1 VFYFLS
7 KILDLLLAPLT
18 WSLVLVVLA
27 MVWQRRP
34 KGVKRAQLALFFSLS
49 ILVLFGLDPVSNR
62 LVRALESSAVNERR
76 PNVQYDAVVLLGGML
91 EDRVTAT
98 ALAPSYNE
106 RAERLTMTYELL
118 RSDVARYAIISGT
131 SDVREAIE
139 ADVLADQLI
148 RFGIAPDRIIREG
161 RSRNTRENALLTQE
175 IVRARGF
182 QSVLVVTSAF
192 HMLRAK
198 GCFNAVGL
206 AVDAYPVDY
215 ASYDASRFGQNWLP
229 RASAFNMSTW
239 ALREWSGRLVYR
251 LRGYT
256 TDVVIHVAP

>member
-18 WSLVLVVLA
+18 WVLLLVVLA

-34 KGVKRAQLALFFSLS
+34 KGVKRAQLALFVSVS
-49 ILVLFGLDPVSNR
+49 VLVLFALDPVSNR

-76 PNVQYDAVVLLGGML
+76 PNMRYDAVVLLGGML
-91 EDRVTAT
+91 EDRVTAS
-98 ALAPSYNE
+98 ALTPSYNE
-106 RAERLTMTYELL
+106 RAERLTVTYELL
-118 RSDVARYAIISGT
+118 RSDAARYVIISGT

-148 RFGIAPDRIIREG
+148 RFGIAADRIIREG
-161 RSRNTRENALLTQE
+161 RSRNTRENALFTQE

-182 QSVLVVTSAF
+182 ESLLVVTSAF
-192 HMLRAK
+192 HMRRAK

-215 ASYDASRFGQNWLP
+215 ASYDGSRFAQNWVP
-229 RASAFNMSTW
+229 RSSAFNMSTW

-256 TDVVIHVAP
+256 KNGLANVAQ